1 MTSTSETKPIKLLLV
16 DDHEVLRIGLRTLFT
31 EAGNFQVVGEA
42 GTMAAAVAEAL
53 RLKPNVVLMDVRLPD
68 GSGID
73 ACRTIRTAHPD
84 TRVLF
89 LTSFADDDAVLAT
102 ILAGA
107 DGFLL
112 KEVTSEQ
119 LIDAVKSRVART
131 VNPGPG
137 RHPARARQSA
147 VARDAGLTGRNGSR
161 CRRKK
166 NASWH

>member
-1 MTSTSETKPIKLLLV
+1 
-16 DDHEVLRIGLRTLFT
+16 
-31 EAGNFQVVGEA
+31 
-42 GTMAAAVAEAL
+42 
-53 RLKPNVVLMDVRLPD
+53 MDVRLPD

-73 ACRTIRTAHPD
+73 ACRTIRAAHPD

-119 LIDAVKSRVART
+119 LIEAVEDGVVKDGQSWTRPSLSVCSPKCGRSRRR
-131 VNPGPG
+131 PH
-137 RHPARARQSA
+137 R
-147 VARDAGLTGRNGSR
+147 RNGSL

-166 NASWH
+166 NAFWHWSLKARPIKKSRYR